1 MPNFQY
7 KYVMIIYIITIT
19 ILSHTPSNNIPKSGS
34 GIPYLDN
41 FFHFGEFFLLGL
53 LFQLSYIEYK
63 ESKVNDFDI
72 FLIIIFTFSFACI
85 DELHQ
90 SFVSGR
96 HCSISDLGFDFV
108 GILASISYKKFF

>member
-41 FFHFGEFFLLGL
+41 FFHFGEFVLLGL